1 MERRGRESCDVLL
14 AVARA
19 ELQKVDL
26 RKKSIV
32 NNWKVPKLRKIPG
45 KRVEKLTNH
54 CLAII
59 KTSKLWGAF
68 DKKEGGGQEYI
79 FRPALTTG
87 RQLNKQV
94 EWVGGGW
101 AIHCVGD
108 TREGPVGVGASAR
121 GVPRVLSSVSVLDG
135 GNRCLDRNWGWNVAS
150 IFMKRPG
157 NTLSL

>member
-1 MERRGRESCDVLL
+1 MERWGRERAVT
-14 AVARA
+14 VARA

-45 KRVEKLTNH
+45 KWVEKLTNH

-59 KTSKLWGAF
+59 KTSKSWGAF
-68 DKKEGGGQEYI
+68 DKREAGQEYTSI

-94 EWVGGGW
+94 EWVGVRW

-121 GVPRVLSSVSVLDG
+121 GVPRVLSSVSVLGG
-135 GNRCLDRNWGWNVAS
+135 GNRYLDRNWGAGTWLRYSWRDQEIPSAY
-150 IFMKRPG
+150 K
-157 NTLSL
+157 